1 MSNARN
7 LAKLKPSTAGLI
19 ETDDITDFGV
29 TPAKLSEK
37 LTSGT
42 ALATTSGT
50 TKDFTGIPSWVKR
63 ITVVFSGVST
73 NGANAMLVQVGSGS
87 VQTTGYNS
95 GLWSGT
101 SINIA
106 ATTGLI
112 ASISNSS
119 LGFSGIMTLTQLST
133 NNWVATCVSSV
144 ATTVNIGY
152 QSIGTVSLSGPLD
165 RVRFTTNGLTDTFD
179 AGSVNILYE

>member
-1 MSNARN
+1 MSNARD
-7 LAKLKPSTAGLI
+7 LSTTKPL
-19 ETDDITDFGV
+19 V
-29 TPAKLSEK
+29 
-37 LTSGT
+37 SGT

-50 TKDFTGIPSWVKR
+50 TKDFTGIPSWAKR

-101 SINIA
+101 STNIT
-106 ATTGLI
+106 ATTGFI

-119 LGFSGIMTLTQLST
+119 LGFSGIMTLTQLSA

-144 ATTVNIGY
+144 ATTANIGY
-152 QSIGTVSLSGPLD
+152 QSIGTVSLSGSLD
-165 RVRFTTNGLTDTFD
+165 RVRFTTNGSTDTFD